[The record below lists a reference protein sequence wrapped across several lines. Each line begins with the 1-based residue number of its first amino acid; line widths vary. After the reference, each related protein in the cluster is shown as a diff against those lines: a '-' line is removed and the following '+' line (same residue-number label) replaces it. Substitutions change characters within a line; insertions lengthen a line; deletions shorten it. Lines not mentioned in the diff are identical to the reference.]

1 MLCSGFLKS
10 SLSPSPTLE
19 PVPRARTRVLLAGT
33 PAPVLTLCP
42 AACKGVDSQ
51 HLTEPSGARLSVP
64 HLQKKEPGL
73 REAEVLRQVAELP
86 CYYGTSWC

>member
-1 MLCSGFLKS
+1 MFR
-10 SLSPSPTLE
+10 LSEVLLVAPPTLE
-19 PVPRARTRVLLAGT
+19 SVPQARTQVILAGT
-33 PAPVLTLCP
+33 PDLVLTLCP

-64 HLQKKEPGL
+64 RLQKKEPGL

-86 CYYGTSWC
+86 SYYGTSWC